1 MNKLLIVIIFLLFSS
16 NVFSQENAI
25 NQLPARL
32 TANKIESD
40 NKRKKISAKGNA
52 KFTKGGNSIFADKIE
67 YFQTEKKITAIG
79 DVKLDNYQMGNMSA
93 TKAEFKDNF
102 ASGKVENPAL
112 IFFDGSYIK
121 AKDANKKKN
130 ITFLK
135 KSIFSVCPNDQNSN
149 KYQITKQKEP
159 FSISSSIVELNN
171 DQETIKLKNPVVRIY
186 DVPVFYSPYFKALFP
201 ASKRKS
207 GFLSP
212 SYSKAQNLGLGITLP
227 YYVNID
233 NNKDLTVR
241 TSYFPDTKHVLVN
254 NEFRHLIKYG
264 AYDINLE
271 LANNNLEQESR
282 ALTVNNKIEDRDLRG
297 QLSAQGKFILSKFS
311 DLNLNINH
319 VGDKEY
325 LRDYKSDFTDHTVSD
340 IAFIN
345 HKIRR
350 YFSAKAVN
358 IQELSVNEDRKTSP
372 LALPILESYIES
384 KPKYFNTKYSLLSNL
399 TTIHRREGLQY
410 RRLSFVPEIKLPY
423 NAYGNLF
430 EAKLN
435 MQGNFYHIDDAYK
448 YTNISDSDYKKRE
461 INHYPRASIGWKMP
475 IARQGKKNMIIFEP
489 MAKFVASPRR
499 DKSNNLYN
507 EDVNDNELTQAN
519 LFLDDR
525 LIGFDRNETGQR
537 VSYGF
542 NSYLFNNLGE
552 FDLNLGQS
560 QKFNNATQDV
570 TIRGFN
576 DNNKSNIVGKISYKN
591 DNNLSLIYNFH
602 LSESDYNNEVNDFS
616 YFVPISRLNFSGNY
630 LLLKS
635 SNSNDDV
642 REQWNSNAGIDITS
656 RLNVNAGF
664 SKDLVAGKII
674 NKNYSLMYNGCCV
687 SYGLTIS
694 EENLGDFTK
703 KQRSYSFNLVIKNL

>member
-1 MNKLLIVIIFLLFSS
+1 
-16 NVFSQENAI
+16 
-25 NQLPARL
+25 
-32 TANKIESD
+32 
-40 NKRKKISAKGNA
+40 
-52 KFTKGGNSIFADKIE
+52 
-67 YFQTEKKITAIG
+67 
-79 DVKLDNYQMGNMSA
+79 
-93 TKAEFKDNF
+93 
-102 ASGKVENPAL
+102 
-112 IFFDGSYIK
+112 
-121 AKDANKKKN
+121 
-130 ITFLK
+130 
-135 KSIFSVCPNDQNSN
+135 
-149 KYQITKQKEP
+149 
-159 FSISSSIVELNN
+159 
-171 DQETIKLKNPVVRIY
+171 
-186 DVPVFYSPYFKALFP
+186 
-201 ASKRKS
+201 
-207 GFLSP
+207 
-212 SYSKAQNLGLGITLP
+212 
-227 YYVNID
+227 
-233 NNKDLTVR
+233 
-241 TSYFPDTKHVLVN
+241 
-254 NEFRHLIKYG
+254 
-264 AYDINLE
+264 
-271 LANNNLEQESR
+271 
-282 ALTVNNKIEDRDLRG
+282 
-297 QLSAQGKFILSKFS
+297 
-311 DLNLNINH
+311 
-319 VGDKEY
+319 
-325 LRDYKSDFTDHTVSD
+325 
-340 IAFIN
+340 
-345 HKIRR
+345 
-350 YFSAKAVN
+350 
-358 IQELSVNEDRKTSP
+358 
-372 LALPILESYIES
+372 
-384 KPKYFNTKYSLLSNL
+384 
-399 TTIHRREGLQY
+399 
-410 RRLSFVPEIKLPY
+410 
-423 NAYGNLF
+423 
-430 EAKLN
+430 
-435 MQGNFYHIDDAYK
+435 
-448 YTNISDSDYKKRE
+448 
-461 INHYPRASIGWKMP
+461 MP

-489 MAKFVASPRR
+489 IAKFVASPRR